1 MADLAIMMG
10 GYVSVP
16 IYPTLNADSIAY
28 ILEHSEAQ
36 AIILGKLD
44 DFQFSKKRP

>member
-1 MADLAIMMG
+1 MA

-16 IYPTLNADSIAY
+16 IYPTFNAEALAY

-36 AIILGKLD
+36 ALFVGKMD
-44 DFQFSKKRP
+44 DIAHCKAARLPSCP